1 MNTISLNLS
10 TTAIMQE
17 IYAASALR
25 CCLNNSTAGNC
36 PLLTH
41 DRSDALRIVVKDA
54 FAHVITQIMPHVES
68 SNLNGETATAPD
80 GSPSDNDEETVLQAD
95 VRTPDNFS
103 AGQAGTLRHYME
115 HAIAMYAM
123 HLCYMGHDET
133 LSRHHER
140 LATESVSAIGGM
152 LRATPLPCQGIT
164 PHWL

>member
-25 CCLNNSTAGNC
+25 CILNNSRDRNS
-36 PLLTH
+36 PLLTR

-54 FAHVITQIMPHVES
+54 FAHVITRLITHVES
-68 SNLNGETATAPD
+68 CNLNGETATASANVQPED
-80 GSPSDNDEETVLQAD
+80 DSEIVLQVN
-95 VRTPDNFS
+95 VRTPENFS
-103 AGQAGTLRHYME
+103 DGQAGTLRHYME

-123 HLCYMGHDET
+123 HLCYMGHNET

-140 LATESVSAIGGM
+140 LASESVSAIGGM
-152 LRATPLPCQGIT
+152 LRSIPLPNQGIT

>member
-25 CCLNNSTAGNC
+25 CVLNNSSNRNS
-36 PLLTH
+36 PLLTR

-54 FAHVITQIMPHVES
+54 FAHVITRIIAHVES
-68 SNLNGETATAPD
+68 SNLNGETATDAT
-80 GSPSDNDEETVLQAD
+80 DNQPKDDTEIVLQ
-95 VRTPDNFS
+95 VNIRTPENFS
-103 AGQAGTLRHYME
+103 DGQAGTLRHYME

-140 LATESVSAIGGM
+140 LASDSISFIIKM
-152 LRATPLPCQGIT
+152 LRSIPIPSRGTR

>member
-25 CCLNNSTAGNC
+25 CVLNSSSNRNS
-36 PLLTH
+36 PLLTR

-54 FAHVITQIMPHVES
+54 FAHVITRIIAHVES
-68 SNLNGETATAPD
+68 SNLNGETATNPA
-80 GSPSDNDEETVLQAD
+80 DNQPKDDTEIVLQ
-95 VRTPDNFS
+95 VNIRTPENFS
-103 AGQAGTLRHYME
+103 DGQAGTLRHYME

-140 LATESVSAIGGM
+140 LASDSISFITKM
-152 LRATPLPCQGIT
+152 LRSIPIPSRGTR